1 MKRQKHLLSEIW
13 ESYPTLL
20 SKNNEIVFDENLNP
34 YFSDLMIMG
43 PYYHYVIKINN
54 YGIEKVSENIQ
65 AIHGLKNIPN
75 HIKNIFEL
83 IHPDDIPFVLKAEEV
98 ALGKMNEIGPEHY
111 LNLKTSYCFRMKVAD
126 DSYHLFH
133 HQAVAIAQDEDLMVT
148 HSLNIHTDINHITQ
162 ENNKIVLVH
171 GIQKRKDFIQ
181 IDLSERQFN
190 EHFQKLSKREL
201 EILPLLANGY
211 SSQKLVKSFIFHL
224 KLCKYIAKTYYT
236 KPIRPIQALLLKN
249 VLRWGYFKQSI
260 RKATRLLL
268 K

>member
-211 SSQKLVKSFIFHL
+211 SSQKIGEILYISPQTVQVHRKNILHKTNSPNTSALVKKCIEMG
-224 KLCKYIAKTYYT
+224 
-236 KPIRPIQALLLKN
+236 LL
-249 VLRWGYFKQSI
+249 
-260 RKATRLLL
+260 
-268 K
+268 